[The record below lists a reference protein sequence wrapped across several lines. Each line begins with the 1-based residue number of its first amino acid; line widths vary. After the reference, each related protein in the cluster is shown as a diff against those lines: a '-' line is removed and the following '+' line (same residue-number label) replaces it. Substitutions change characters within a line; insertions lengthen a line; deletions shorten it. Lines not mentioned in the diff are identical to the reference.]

1 MDARTEFEGRLL
13 PVGPALRAA
22 VCGEAATR
30 AWLVRAGVVHPPFT
44 ALLLDVAGDLF
55 AAPEA
60 EARAAALEV
69 AAALNARPLLA
80 RLVEA
85 LEARPAEWLDGPAG
99 ATPGHRA
106 LAFVERAA
114 PPRSA
119 LRRRALTWALEQ
131 PALRLAAWRGLGMEH
146 PDLLIPHLADVL
158 AAAPDLADPLAT
170 RLALVHTD
178 HCEAA
183 CRALADAPEELRR
196 AFAGP
201 LEKHLR
207 RIFAIKKWVTCRQAL
222 FGR

>member
-1 MDARTEFEGRLL
+1 MDQRTDFEGRTL
-13 PVGPALRAA
+13 PVGSALRAA
-22 VCGEAATR
+22 LCGDGPTR
-30 AWLVRAGVVHPPFT
+30 AWLVRAAVVHPPFT
-44 ALLLDVAGDLF
+44 ALLMDTAGALF
-55 AAPEA
+55 ADADA
-60 EARAAALEV
+60 DARAAALEV

-80 RLVEA
+80 RLVDA
-85 LEARPAEWLDGPAG
+85 LEARPEDWLTGPPG

-119 LRRRALTWALEQ
+119 LRRRALAWALTQ
-131 PALRLAAWRGLGMEH
+131 PALQLAAWRGLGMEH
-146 PDLLIPHLADVL
+146 PDLLVPHLPDVL
-158 AAAPDLADPLAT
+158 AAAPELADPLAT

-183 CRALADAPEELRR
+183 CRALAPAPEDLRR
-196 AFAGP
+196 AFAAP

-207 RIFAIKKWVTCRQAL
+207 RIFAIKKWVACRRAL